1 MKMMVLFIFFCF
13 PEYYSPHSNYIEDF
27 YTDILSSKKIKT
39 YFKNFKVFSHSYSNE
54 RIKAQSGG
62 FIFFPGET
70 YSKINNVYY
79 KEVRICKEGKKKIL
93 KDLELIFH
101 INTAKLFP
109 EKDKIADI
117 IKNKFIQNSYLR
129 EELTVKNEIE
139 SCFKRVSY
147 EIKVSNICDK
157 IIFLRYL
164 RKEREDLIG
173 FLSNQFIEK
182 SIKEDE
188 YYILKKEIDNVFDF
202 YSHMI

>member
-1 MKMMVLFIFFCF
+1 M
-13 PEYYSPHSNYIEDF
+13 
-27 YTDILSSKKIKT
+27 
-39 YFKNFKVFSHSYSNE
+39 
-54 RIKAQSGG
+54 
-62 FIFFPGET
+62 
-70 YSKINNVYY
+70 
-79 KEVRICKEGKKKIL
+79 
-93 KDLELIFH
+93 IFH

-129 EELTVKNEIE
+129 EELTVKKEIE

-157 IIFLRYL
+157 IVFLRYL

-188 YYILKKEIDNVFDF
+188 YNTLKKEIDNVFDF